1 MPKAIV
7 CLTGVRYHASLALQ
21 ADDGRIT
28 DKFEYAFVYTGHS
41 FRVLEDTRGIPSQG
55 NRNRMTC
62 AEPKTPVLWRD
73 TEPTLDPVDE
83 IPIATFVLQG
93 DLDRV
98 RKSVLAFALAF
109 DASPEPYHIVRR
121 NCRTFVARALVEGC
135 GVPPKE
141 VHDVFAKAGAR
152 VGVCTMGLYCPE
164 GCESRILE
172 MPSNLTGLTA
182 RVLCA
187 NLWDDAKAL
196 GRRISLAISDA
207 VDRVGAGQDPEP
219 SASASAPAPASAFH
233 SGTWAATGV
242 AAQVLCAFSGARTT

>member
-21 ADDGRIT
+21 DDDGRIT
-28 DKFEYAFVYTGHS
+28 DKFEYAFVYSGHS
-41 FRVLEDTRGIPSQG
+41 FRVLEDAHGVPSQG
-55 NRNRMTC
+55 NKDRM
-62 AEPKTPVLWRD
+62 ASVEPKTPVLWRD

-83 IPIATFVLQG
+83 IPIAAFSLVG
-93 DLDRV
+93 DLDRI

-135 GVPPKE
+135 GVPPEE
-141 VHDVFAKAGAR
+141 VHKAFAKAGAR
-152 VGVCTMGLYCPE
+152 VGVCTMGLYCPVDC
-164 GCESRILE
+164 GSRILE

-196 GRRISLAISDA
+196 GRRVSLAISDA

-219 SASASAPAPASAFH
+219 SAPAPASASAFH